1 MTQRDPTRE
10 TEEPGGLRLQVDKES
25 LEQLV
30 ALANSPRRRS
40 GTPLTL
46 ELVLALLGALL
57 AALGLGAWIF

>member
-1 MTQRDPTRE
+1 MPHREPTRK
-10 TEEPGGLRLQVDKES
+10 TEEPGGLHFQVDKES

-30 ALANSPRRRS
+30 ALAHSPRRRA
-40 GTPLTL
+40 GTPLNL